1 MFIDVFPTI
10 KVNSI
15 HLGKKDTRIFRSRI
29 IGATHAGSRVF
40 RILVHSLGLIK
51 FIKIVIIYDVV
62 VKMEDDNRDE
72 MLLLAYLHV

>member
-15 HLGKKDTRIFRSRI
+15 HLGKKDTRILI
-29 IGATHAGSRVF
+29 
-40 RILVHSLGLIK
+40 HSLGLIK
-51 FIKIVIIYDVV
+51 FVKIVIIYDVV